1 MDQIQASPLP
11 LFQVRL
17 ESGRVLGPL
26 DLDRIRLLI
35 AQNEITGSEFVC
47 EHPFGE
53 WKPISAQE
61 EIMELLLKKLEVGT
75 QQFRREGGALQQ
87 AAQANQRE
95 SPTHSAHP
103 SGLPASEKQ
112 EPENSESLS
121 ARPLEDEERTLV
133 GGLDRV
139 EGIKGRE
146 GTRDEQTSIA
156 APGELTQ
163 LHQGSD
169 PEASEEMGRLKLG
182 QENTVFLTPSHSAG
196 DSKLPSLK
204 GLSRLKR
211 KELIRVLLISLA
223 LGFFAYDTFLAQ
235 PEQPS
240 VIKFKPI
247 KPTLPEFKGGKSN
260 PEESTALYNKAIV
273 HYLKD
278 HVQGYRLAADQFRLS
293 VIQDSNNVKALAMLA
308 STYLNLIDSSNKD
321 ENYFSVISK
330 LIEMSRA
337 KSVDLPETV
346 IADVEFY
353 LTANK
358 PEAAQSRIVDYTK
371 SHPSYGIEMFYYIAS
386 TFFEVGE
393 AASAAKY
400 LGQFPD
406 NKVFSAK
413 IFYLKGRIAE
423 KLQDLD
429 AALIEYKKAIA
440 FNTEHVKSR
449 LRIAE
454 IASKRGNLIQARD
467 HLEYLVGH
475 VTFLTPGDLA
485 RSFFL
490 HYQLMIL
497 DKKLDLA
504 QVDIERAVK
513 LDPENH
519 DYLLEFYTLKAK
531 TDASVKN
538 AQKQARM
545 YFFLSEGEKL
555 IRLGKYQD
563 AMVPLLQA
571 RQVDDASPLPL
582 IKLGDMFYHMHDIE
596 NAKMN
601 YKLASER
608 APQNVQVWSKYIKTL
623 IQSYDW
629 DTANQALDRFRKLP
643 VSQSSIEK
651 AAGDIYYQQ
660 GKYVDAQNYYTKAM
674 SQGVIDPEVYMA
686 YGKNLMA
693 LKNFKDAPFFFAL
706 ALRFDPLNFEATIS
720 TAKCAAE
727 TESIDRA
734 ISMLQD
740 KLRQNSSSRSELLG
754 AMAEFYMQKGDW
766 GQAQKMVDQAM
777 EANPDY
783 AYPWKLQALIY
794 MNNEN
799 VDRTSLG
806 RALEAYK
813 SFSDRNPSDPS
824 GYLERYKIFVK
835 KSDYEKAKEE
845 LDRIFQIY
853 PKYPNLHYYLGTLY
867 AVQGN
872 HKVAVEEFKQEVLN
886 NPYSLQGLM
895 SYGKEL
901 IEVGSPQDALAQF
914 VKAMQIAPQS
924 SDPRQ
929 SAGWANYQL
938 KNFTAAIA
946 LLKSA
951 ITMDKGNPLLYKR
964 LGIVYRDMGDI
975 NSACAN
981 FRKYLEME
989 PDAPDKGLFES
1000 CLVGR

>member
-1 MDQIQASPLP
+1 MDQIQTSTLP
-11 LFQVRL
+11 LFKVRL
-17 ESGRVLGPL
+17 QSGRVLGPL
-26 DLDRIRLLI
+26 DLARIRLLI
-35 AQNEITGSEFVC
+35 QENEITGSELIC
-47 EHPFGE
+47 KHPYGE
-53 WKPISAQE
+53 WQAISSQE
-61 EIMELLLKKLEVGT
+61 EVMQLLLRKLELGT
-75 QQFRREGGALQQ
+75 QQFR
-87 AAQANQRE
+87 
-95 SPTHSAHP
+95 
-103 SGLPASEKQ
+103 
-112 EPENSESLS
+112 
-121 ARPLEDEERTLV
+121 
-133 GGLDRV
+133 V
-139 EGIKGRE
+139 EGAQGNESRAFDELIRQAPLPLSPSPANSVATTAPVQAEVEEEKTLMGELRVSSIHDSAQV
-146 GTRDEQTSIA
+146 RDEKTSVA
-156 APGELTQ
+156 EPGELTQ
-163 LHQGSD
+163 FHQESHPGV
-169 PEASEEMGRLKLG
+169 SEELERRKIA
-182 QENTVFLTPSHSAG
+182 QEKTVFLNVSKGSAE
-196 DSKLPSLK
+196 SKLPSLK
-204 GLSRLKR
+204 GLGKLKK

-223 LGFFAYDTFLAQ
+223 LGFFAYDTFLGQ
-235 PEQPS
+235 PEKPA
-240 VIKFKPI
+240 VIKLKPI
-247 KPTLPEFKGGKSN
+247 KPTLPEFRGGKAN
-260 PEESTALYNKAIV
+260 PEESTALYNKAIQ

-278 HVQGYRLAADQFRLS
+278 HVQGYRLAAEQFKLS
-293 VIQDSNNVKALAMLA
+293 VVQDNNNVKALAMLA

-337 KSVDLPETV
+337 KSVDLTETV

-358 PEAAQSRIVDYTK
+358 PEAAQIRIVDYTK

-423 KLQDLD
+423 KLQDFD
-429 AALIEYKKAIA
+429 AALGEYKKALA
-440 FNTEHVKSR
+440 FNSEHVKSR

-454 IASKRGNLIQARD
+454 IFSKKGNLAQARE
-467 HLEYLVGH
+467 HLEYMVKH
-475 VTFLTPGDLA
+475 IAFLTPSDLA
-485 RSFFL
+485 RAFFL

-504 QVDIERAVK
+504 QTDIERAVR

-519 DYLLEFYTLKAK
+519 DYLLEFYSLKAK
-531 TDASVKN
+531 TDASVKT

-571 RQVDDASPLPL
+571 RQVDDTSALPL
-582 IKLGDMFYHMHDIE
+582 IKLGDMFYHLHNIE

-608 APQNVQVWSKYIKTL
+608 AAQNVQVWSKYIKTL

-629 DTANQALDRFRKLP
+629 DEANQALDQFRKLP

-651 AAGDIYYQQ
+651 AAGDIFYQQ

-706 ALRFDPLNFEATIS
+706 ALRFDPLNFEARIS
-720 TAKCAAE
+720 SAKCAAE

-740 KLRQNSSSRSELLG
+740 KLRQTSSNRAEFLG
-754 AMAEFYMQKGDW
+754 AIAEFYMQKGDW
-766 GQAQKMVDQAM
+766 NQAQKMVDQAM

-799 VDRTSLG
+799 IDRTSLG

-813 SFSDRNPSDPS
+813 SFSDRNSSDPS

-835 KSDYEKAKEE
+835 KSDYEKAKDE

-872 HKVAVEEFKQEVLN
+872 HKVAVEEFKQEVMN
-886 NPYSLQGLM
+886 NPFSLQGLM

-901 IEVGSPQDALAQF
+901 IEVGSYQDALAQF

-929 SAGWANYQL
+929 NAGWANYQL

-946 LLKSA
+946 LLKSS
-951 ITMDKGNPLLYKR
+951 ISMDKGNPLLYKR

-1000 CLVGR
+1000 CLTGR